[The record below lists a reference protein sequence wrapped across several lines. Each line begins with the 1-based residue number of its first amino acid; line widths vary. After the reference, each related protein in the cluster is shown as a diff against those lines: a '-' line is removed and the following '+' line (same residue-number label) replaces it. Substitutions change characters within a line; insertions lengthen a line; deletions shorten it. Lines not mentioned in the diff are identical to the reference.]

1 MGWLALDR
9 HRSPVRAFRALWR
22 RHGRQSRR
30 RLVQH
35 LVVRGRLRLF
45 RHRHGAPRTPRRP
58 GPRPRHSKGCGGAA
72 EAVVSQGAGHVLWRY
87 RAHPRGDCR
96 RLPPAGRRAAGDRWR
111 DALPSGRAALA
122 AGRPSG
128 ARLFAG
134 HRIPP
139 AGCVERLSREEAGGR
154 PPVHR
159 RRGPRRRPMDRPR
172 VRRGSSPAVAS
183 ACWRPALATRTW
195 APSSFR
201 FLLIP
206 GPPNSNGATGSR
218 MRPAGSRRSR
228 IRSPTDSASRGRV
241 SRFARF
247 ASAGS
252 RYPDDR
258 QQRQHVPPT
267 PRASAPLSRFRI
279 LHRGQPL
286 DGGGEA
292 AAVAVVGGE
301 RTALLVERLEDG
313 QPDGCAFITRRRR
326 TPHGRA
332 NRSLQ
337 RCRWNCSR

>member
-1 MGWLALDR
+1 MGWLA
-9 HRSPVRAFRALWR
+9 SIVIALLS
-22 RHGRQSRR
+22 GIFALFGAGTVAS
-30 RLVQH
+30 
-35 LVVRGRLRLF
+35 LVVDWYNISSFEGGSGYFVIGMALLGLLAGLVLGLVIARVVAARPKPSFLKGLGTSCGAIALILAVIAGGSRLL
-45 RHRHGAPRTPRRP
+45 AD
-58 GPRPRHSKGCGGAA
+58 
-72 EAVVSQGAGHVLWRY
+72 V
-87 RAHPRGDCR
+87 
-96 RLPPAGRRAAGDRWR
+96 PPENRWR

-134 HRIPP
+134 RRIPP

-172 VRRGSSPAVAS
+172 VRLDTSPAVAS

-252 RYPDDR
+252 RSR
-258 QQRQHVPPT
+258 QSSAASAVPPT
-267 PRASAPLSRFRI
+267 PRASAPRQGSGSCIAGSPWMAAERPRPSRSS
-279 LHRGQPL
+279 
-286 DGGGEA
+286 A
-292 AAVAVVGGE
+292 ANVPRSSSNASRMASPTDA
-301 RTALLVERLEDG
+301 RSSPTA
-313 QPDGCAFITRRRR
+313 PNA
-326 TPHGRA
+326 P
-332 NRSLQ
+332 RSRQ
-337 RCRWNCSR
+337 SVPARCRWNCSR